1 VNPADQR
8 ALFDRDIDLLIDRA
22 KTGDESVVPTL
33 RSLLQDR
40 SEPVRQR
47 AADALAV
54 IGDEAALAALWDAF
68 EHRTYFRIGYL
79 ASALATF
86 TPEVIP
92 ALLGA
97 TESDDPDT
105 RYWAAVAL
113 GSTGDESVVPT
124 LERLMAEDK
133 GATVF
138 DGWVSVA
145 AKKAL
150 RTQRRIQAAI
160 AARTETEL
168 Q

>member
-1 VNPADQR
+1 M
-8 ALFDRDIDLLIDRA
+8 
-22 KTGDESVVPTL
+22 
-33 RSLLQDR
+33 
-40 SEPVRQR
+40 
-47 AADALAV
+47 
-54 IGDEAALAALWDAF
+54 IGDDAALAALWDAF
-68 EHRTYFRIGYL
+68 EHRTFFRIGYL

-92 ALLGA
+92 ALLDA

-113 GSTGDESVVPT
+113 GSTGDESAVPT

-133 GATVF
+133 GVTVF

-160 AARTETEL
+160 AARDSTG
-168 Q
+168 

>member
-1 VNPADQR
+1 M
-8 ALFDRDIDLLIDRA
+8 
-22 KTGDESVVPTL
+22 
-33 RSLLQDR
+33 
-40 SEPVRQR
+40 
-47 AADALAV
+47 
-54 IGDEAALAALWDAF
+54 IGDAAALAALWDAF
-68 EHRTYFRIGYL
+68 EHRTFFRIGYV

-113 GSTGDESVVPT
+113 GSTGDESAVPT

-133 GATVF
+133 GVTVF

-160 AARTETEL
+160 AARNSESLDAQAKPPTD
-168 Q
+168 